1 MQDRRKLKR
10 RHIIYYLLV
19 FDHDTHV
26 LLGHLVDVTTEGMLL
41 ISPQAL
47 ETGRIYT
54 LRMQLPYEISGK
66 KEMVFRARSKWCRKD
81 ANPDFYDTGFELF
94 DIAGEDAETIEWL
107 IERSGFRD

>member
-1 MQDRRKLKR
+1 MQERRKLKR

-19 FDHDTHV
+19 FDHATHA
-26 LLGHLVDVTTEGMLL
+26 LLGHLVDITAEGVML

-47 ETGRIYT
+47 ETDRVYT

-66 KEMVFRARSKWCRKD
+66 NELVFRARSKWCRED
-81 ANPDFYDTGFELF
+81 INPDFYDTGFELL
-94 DIAGEDAETIEWL
+94 DIASEDVETIEWL